1 MRRKPLSCQ
10 TNRPMVRKDMP
21 DLVYLTA
28 EDKYQAIIKDIE
40 ATRNAARPVLVGTA
54 SIESSEY
61 LSNLLHQAKIPHQ
74 VLNAKFHANEAQ
86 IIAEAGRPGAV
97 TIATNMAG
105 RGTDIVLGGN
115 WQSEVAKLS
124 EPTEA
129 QLEAIKRQSG
139 NSGMMQLSL
148 PVVYIS
154 LVLNGMNRAGL
165 TTSYAVGQ
173 AGRAMPVRAGFI
185 WRWTMR

>member
-1 MRRKPLSCQ
+1 MRWETIVVP

-86 IIAEAGRPGAV
+86 IIAEAGRPGHCHHRHQH
-97 TIATNMAG
+97 G
-105 RGTDIVLGGN
+105 
-115 WQSEVAKLS
+115 WSW
-124 EPTEA
+124 
-129 QLEAIKRQSG
+129 
-139 NSGMMQLSL
+139 
-148 PVVYIS
+148 Y
-154 LVLNGMNRAGL
+154 
-165 TTSYAVGQ
+165 
-173 AGRAMPVRAGFI
+173 
-185 WRWTMR
+185 